1 MSASWR
7 DRAARL
13 GANTLFGLGMGVCGL
28 GMWLAVL
35 GLVEGVTLLAG
46 EGTRLLPES
55 PEQVRKRLIL
65 IGCLLGAA
73 AVGWLLAR
81 LGESFR
87 QAPGVPWR
95 RRLVTVG
102 AEQLLFLGGVS
113 VAVGCLI
120 GGASL
125 QADRPVPSV
134 YYTIALGAA
143 VAALILLPAGGVLY
157 RRVRSDA
164 VSGSPAR

>member
-7 DRAARL
+7 ERAARL
-13 GANTLFGLGMGVCGL
+13 GARALFVLGMGVCGL

-46 EGTRLLPES
+46 EGTRLREES
-55 PEQVRKRLIL
+55 PEEVRKRLTI
-65 IGCLLGAA
+65 IGGLLASA

-95 RRLVTVG
+95 RRLATVA
-102 AEQLLFLGGVS
+102 AEQLLFLGAAC

-120 GGASL
+120 GGASI

-134 YYTIALGAA
+134 YFRIALGAA
-143 VAALILLPAGGVLY
+143 VAAPVLLAAGGVLY

-164 VSGSPAR
+164 VSGSQAR